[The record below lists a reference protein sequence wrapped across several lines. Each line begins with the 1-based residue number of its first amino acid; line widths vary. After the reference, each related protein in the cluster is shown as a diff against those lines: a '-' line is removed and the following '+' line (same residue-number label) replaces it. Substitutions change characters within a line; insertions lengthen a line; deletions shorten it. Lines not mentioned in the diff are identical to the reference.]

1 MTLTFLTDSFKI
13 ADLATLKALTERRDG
28 AIKVIDSISS
38 TTPPYN
44 LKDVTYRYDASSSI
58 EALEPAI
65 IEPDDSSGRWIMQS
79 PRLIFNTLAPSNP
92 PALADLTWIA
102 FLTVPDRKVIWRS
115 RPDLSDTPVIE
126 DWIPDY
132 LPIAI
137 DAIPSFSADFENQV
151 VRDSNTEYIYKAINL
166 SGDWILSLQD
176 NGFVAGTDIVGD
188 ETLTIASHGTI
199 RKLTA
204 NAIVTLPASLSF
216 NIELKLL
223 IYGAL
228 SLTLRPDAGT
238 TLNEGTVDI
247 PASDTVVTLF
257 NTGDSWY
264 AY

>member
-13 ADLATLKALTERRDG
+13 ADLATLKGLTDRRDG
-28 AIKVIDSISS
+28 AIKVIDAITSA
-38 TTPPYN
+38 TPLYN
-44 LKDVTYRYDASSSI
+44 LKDVTYRYDASSSL

-65 IEPDDSSGRWIMQS
+65 IEPDDSSGRWIMQP
-79 PRLIFNTLAPSNP
+79 PRIIFSTIAPSNP
-92 PALADLTWIA
+92 PTLADLTWVA

-115 RPDLSDTPVIE
+115 LSDLSDTPVIE

-137 DAIPSFSADFENQV
+137 DGIPSFSADFENQLV
-151 VRDSNTEYIYKAINL
+151 QDSNTGYIYKAANL
-166 SGDWILSLQD
+166 SGDWVLSLQD
-176 NGFVAGTDIVGD
+176 NGFVSGADIVGD
-188 ETLTIASHGTI
+188 ETLTIASHGTS

-204 NAIVTLPASLSF
+204 NAIVTLPAGLGL

-223 IYGAL
+223 VYGGL
-228 SLTLRPDAGT
+228 SLTLRPDTGT

-247 PASDTVVTLF
+247 PANDTVVTLF
-257 NTGDSWY
+257 NTGDNWY

>member
-28 AIKVIDSISS
+28 AIKVIDFIAS
-38 TTPPYN
+38 TTPSYN
-44 LKDVTYRYDASSSI
+44 LKDITYRYDASSSI

-65 IEPDDSSGRWIMQS
+65 VEPDDSSGRWVMQP
-79 PRLIFNTLAPSNP
+79 PRIIFSTVAPSNP
-92 PALADLTWIA
+92 PTLADLTWIA

-115 RPDLSDTPVIE
+115 RYDLSDTPVFE
-126 DWIPDY
+126 DWMPNYCPIP
-132 LPIAI
+132 I
-137 DAIPSFSADFENQV
+137 DGVPSFSADFENQV
-151 VRDSNTEYIYKAINL
+151 VKDINTGYIYKAVNL

-176 NGFVAGTDIVGD
+176 NGFVSGTDIIGD

-204 NAIVTLPASLSF
+204 NAIVTLPVSLSL
-216 NIELKLL
+216 NIELKL
-223 IYGAL
+223 IVFEGL

-238 TLNEGTVDI
+238 TLNENTVDI